1 MSEHTF
7 HIPVMGLGFTIDT
20 PIKVAR
26 FGISSVVSIM
36 HDSLLEQMRKFYCRQ
51 AGEEYIAI
59 PNDVKLR
66 AKRITAYLDLMNRI
80 IIGQVEK
87 MKTEPFEEGQDIVK
101 YFCLLPDKSP
111 TKELYLKMLNMG
123 TLEKNK
129 VQIEL
134 RKKIIA
140 GSIDVNIMT
149 KVDNINYS
157 KDGMPLPIEYS
168 DAISALRGFS
178 DSLLNSSIIF
188 SAGLNPRLFSFLEYI
203 PDFYPDSQGNIKKRI
218 ILKVSDYRSALI
230 QGKYLAKKGLWIYE
244 FRIESGLNCGGH
256 AFPTEGYLLGPILQE
271 FKHKKQELNEELLQ
285 LCNLALQRKNRPTIK
300 ETSEIRITAQGGIG
314 TANED
319 KFLREYY
326 QLDGTG
332 WGSPFLLVPEA
343 TNVDTATLMSLITA
357 KKEDYYLS
365 SSSPLGVPFNNFI
378 KSTSEDQ
385 RKERIQKNR
394 PGSPCYM
401 KYLTF
406 NTEFTERP
414 ICTASREYQDKKIKA
429 IQASNQKE
437 NEKVKLLEEVT
448 SKDCLCEGLSV
459 TALLNNNIPVPH
471 RLNAVT
477 ICPGPNLAY
486 FSKILSITEI
496 IGHIYGRLNALN
508 DLYRP
513 HIFVNELKMYID
525 YLKKD
530 ILKNLTTL
538 NEKKKNYFY
547 NFKSNLLEGIDY
559 YLRLV
564 SSITESDEFKK
575 IMTEELKI
583 LKAELIFSTKEFE

>member
-1 MSEHTF
+1 MEF
-7 HIPVMGLGFTIDT
+7 NILGF
-20 PIKVAR
+20 VR
-26 FGISSVVSIM
+26 SIYWKFF
-36 HDSLLEQMRKFYCRQ
+36 MR
-51 AGEEYIAI
+51 
-59 PNDVKLR
+59 
-66 AKRITAYLDLMNRI
+66 
-80 IIGQVEK
+80 
-87 MKTEPFEEGQDIVK
+87 
-101 YFCLLPDKSP
+101 
-111 TKELYLKMLNMG
+111 
-123 TLEKNK
+123 
-129 VQIEL
+129 
-134 RKKIIA
+134 
-140 GSIDVNIMT
+140 
-149 KVDNINYS
+149 
-157 KDGMPLPIEYS
+157 
-168 DAISALRGFS
+168 
-178 DSLLNSSIIF
+178 
-188 SAGLNPRLFSFLEYI
+188 
-203 PDFYPDSQGNIKKRI
+203 
-218 ILKVSDYRSALI
+218 
-230 QGKYLAKKGLWIYE
+230 
-244 FRIESGLNCGGH
+244 
-256 AFPTEGYLLGPILQE
+256 
-271 FKHKKQELNEELLQ
+271 
-285 LCNLALQRKNRPTIK
+285 
-300 ETSEIRITAQGGIG
+300 
-314 TANED
+314 
-319 KFLREYY
+319 
-326 QLDGTG
+326 
-332 WGSPFLLVPEA
+332 
-343 TNVDTATLMSLITA
+343 
-357 KKEDYYLS
+357 
-365 SSSPLGVPFNNFI
+365 
-378 KSTSEDQ
+378 STSAQ